1 MSYETIIIFFEKGWS
16 YPRASNQSRSY
27 WTNRL
32 RTLHQQMMA
41 QGREHADAI
50 TACKKEY
57 DGSRGTPRYV

>member
-1 MSYETIIIFFEKGWS
+1 MAYETIIIFFERGWS
-16 YPRASNQSRSY
+16 YPRQSNQSRSY

-50 TACKKEY
+50 ITCKREY